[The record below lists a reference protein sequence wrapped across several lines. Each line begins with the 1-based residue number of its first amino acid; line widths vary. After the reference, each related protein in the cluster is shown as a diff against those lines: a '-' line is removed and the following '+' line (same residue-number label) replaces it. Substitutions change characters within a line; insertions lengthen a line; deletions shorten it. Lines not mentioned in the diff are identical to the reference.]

1 MLVFLL
7 GCEAVEEKRSGK
19 SREGRPDA
27 ESWDATITL
36 TNEGA
41 KRAVIR
47 SGHLEKYDDDIEMIA
62 LVNGK
67 IVHGDK
73 FRIRILPD
81 RCHVGNTVTSLLT
94 YMDHPKIEQ
103 QEGRVISAMFRGIE
117 IKVKILFAIANP
129 GFMGHM
135 VYLDLG
141 WLGLESIK
149 TFFDG
154 YDEMSLELIDDDDFK
169 ASDYFDITKNTWS
182 TTRLNEALDLAEMKC
197 KEFVNENN

>member
-1 MLVFLL
+1 MIKSLFIVSLFLSFNAFAERL
-7 GCEAVEEKRSGK
+7 FEEDRT
-19 SREGRPDA
+19 DDTWTVHA
-27 ESWDATITL
+27 
-36 TNEGA
+36 
-41 KRAVIR
+41 
-47 SGHLEKYDDDIEMIA
+47 EKYDDDIQMIA

-81 RCHVGNTVTSLLT
+81 RCHVGNTVTSFLT
-94 YMDHPKIEQ
+94 YMDHPEIEQ

-154 YDEMSLELIDDDDFK
+154 YDEMSLELIDDDNFK

-182 TTRLNEALDLAEMKC
+182 TTQLNEALDLAEIKC
-197 KEFVNENN
+197 KEFNETN